1 MRFKPRGTTPFFIIF
16 IVFMIMLLF
25 LGIIIDEVMMPSV
38 IAVSEMKIQKIAGE
52 SIDRAV
58 YKSLNELNIKS
69 DDFFIADTENGM
81 FLSDTVLINN
91 FCLNVNTNIRN
102 EFEKLENEVIPVPMG
117 TALGIGA
124 LAAYGPEIKFK
135 IRPYG
140 DALTDC
146 ETEVASSGINQTVI
160 RIWLNTEAAVQ
171 VFHPLTDKR
180 VYVKRKI
187 LLVNTVI
194 KGDVPGGYMGFMGQ
208 TP

>member
-1 MRFKPRGTTPFFIIF
+1 MRFKLGGTVTFFIIF
-16 IVFMIMLLF
+16 IAFMIMLLF
-25 LGIIIDEVMMPSV
+25 LGIIIDEAVMPSV

-69 DDFFIADTENGM
+69 NDFLIADNENGM

-91 FCLNVNTNIRN
+91 FCLTVNTNIRN
-102 EFEKLENEVIPVPMG
+102 EFEKLENEVIPVPSG
-117 TALGIGA
+117 TALGIKA

-135 IRPYG
+135 IRPCG
-140 DALTDC
+140 DAITDC
-146 ETEVASSGINQTVI
+146 ETEIVSAGINQTVI
-160 RIWLNTEAAVQ
+160 KIWLNTEAAVQ

-194 KGDVPGGYMGFMGQ
+194 KGDVPGGYMGFTGK